1 MAGVLELALDLPP
14 PGSRQLR
21 RALHAQLRA
30 AILDGRLA
38 AGLRL
43 PASRMLAEQLG
54 LSRNSV
60 IAVYDLLLAEGY
72 IELRPGAGSFVARAV
87 PRPAL
92 SAEAGP
98 PPFQL
103 HPAWQ
108 GARPLTGFAGPV
120 PIDFRLGRSETRFFP
135 VKVWTRL
142 ASRSLRHPTPYF
154 GPDGHPALREAIA
167 GHVSSTRAVACGA
180 GDIVV
185 TAGAQQA
192 FDLLARLLVT
202 PDRPVVAMED
212 PGYPLFRALFA
223 KAGARIVPVPVDSEG
238 LMVER
243 IPPEAAVIYVTPS
256 HQFPTGVPM
265 SLARR
270 RQLLDLARRQEA
282 VIIEDDYDSE
292 FRFAGNP
299 LDALQTLDCDG
310 RVFYVATFSKSLFV
324 SLRLGFIVAP
334 SWALD
339 PLRAA
344 RQLAGLFGSPLE
356 QETLAAFM
364 AEGHLARHVRRMK
377 KLYGERRLALQDA
390 LALHCDGL
398 LRQMPSLAGLHLSAH
413 FGPAARAEGIT
424 ERALAAGIGV
434 DRFARFALLP
444 LQEDGL
450 AFGYGTLDT
459 SRIEGAVRILAKLL
473 S

>member
-14 PGSRQLR
+14 PGSRQIR

-38 AGLRL
+38 AGLQL
-43 PASRMLAEQLG
+43 PASRVLAERLG

-72 IELRPGAGSFVARAV
+72 IESRPGAGSFVARAL
-87 PRPAL
+87 PRPAPP
-92 SAEAGP
+92 AEAGP
-98 PPFQL
+98 APFKL
-103 HPAWQ
+103 HPAWRD
-108 GARPLTGFAGPV
+108 AHPLTGFDSPV
-120 PIDFRLGRSETRFFP
+120 PVDFRLGRAETRFFP
-135 VKVWTRL
+135 LEIWTRL
-142 ASRSLRHPTPYF
+142 TSRSLRRATPYF

-180 GDIVV
+180 DDIVV
-185 TAGAQQA
+185 TAGAQSA

-202 PDRPVVAMED
+202 PERPVVAMED
-212 PGYPLFRALFA
+212 PGYTLVRALFA
-223 KAGARIVPVPVDSEG
+223 KAGARIAPVPVDDEG

-256 HQFPTGVPM
+256 HQFPTGRPM

-299 LDALQTLDCDG
+299 LDALQTLDRDG
-310 RVFYVATFSKSLFV
+310 RVFYVATFSKSLFAA
-324 SLRLGFIVAP
+324 LRLGFVVAP

-344 RQLAGLFGSPLE
+344 RQLTGLFGAPLE
-356 QETLAAFM
+356 QETLAAFI

-398 LRQMPSLAGLHLSAH
+398 LRPVPSLAGLHLAAR
-413 FGPAARAEGIT
+413 FGPAAKPERLAQLKGI
-424 ERALAAGIGV
+424 AI
-434 DRFARFALLP
+434 DRLGRFALLP
-444 LQEDGL
+444 LPATEDGL
-450 AFGYGTLDT
+450 AFGYGTVDVE
-459 SRIEGAVRILAKLL
+459 RIDGAVRTLAKLL
-473 S
+473 A